1 MSKQAQLQILLFL
14 MLKNHWKYIFKAIVA
29 TSGLKKNKIFAQT
42 LR

>member
-1 MSKQAQLQILLFL
+1 MYVKAGAITNFTFDVRKSLEI
-14 MLKNHWKYIFKAIVA
+14 YFKAIVA